1 MIASKL
7 VINHLVSDVSIT
19 ALVSDR
25 VYFRHSPE
33 DSLYPLINV
42 MPVDDSPINALS
54 GEADL
59 KRERVQIDVWNKT
72 FQGAQAVAAEIVVS
86 LDQAVAFSAVR
97 QSSISSFD
105 DDPKLNRIILDFS
118 IWYK

>member
-7 VINHLVSDVSIT
+7 VINHLKSDVGIV

-25 VYFRHSPE
+25 LFFRHAPE
-33 DSLYPLINV
+33 DTLYPLINI
-42 MPVDDSPINALS
+42 MPVDDTPINALS

-59 KRERVQIDVWNKT
+59 KRERIQVDVWAKT
-72 FQGAQAVAAEIVVS
+72 FKEAQAVAAGVVS
-86 LDQAVAFSAVR
+86 SVDGAATFSAVR
-97 QSSISSFD
+97 QGSSSSFD
-105 DDPKLNRIILDFS
+105 DDPNLNRIIIDFS